1 MNLRWKITSAVYA
14 EYSITVNGTPRA
26 SCISDKKNNWLE
38 SENTSFTFCVIT
50 QKATGALSK
59 TTSADHN
66 VLIRLSLSQVRPNNS
81 SFFSK
86 MPGILS

>member
-1 MNLRWKITSAVYA
+1 
-14 EYSITVNGTPRA
+14 
-26 SCISDKKNNWLE
+26 LE

-50 QKATGALSK
+50 QKAADALSK
-59 TTSADHN
+59 TTSLDHN
-66 VLIRLSLSQVRPNNS
+66 VLMRLSLSQVRPNNS